1 MSERHEEAGSQ
12 QSPGQ
17 QEQREWQGPPGSRT
31 RIPYDAPMI
40 GATLNILAQTVNRR
54 VAQAVRAHGFA
65 DFRAAFH
72 PVFQWCRPE
81 GSRLT
86 ELAERAGIT
95 KPSMSEIIDVMAHL
109 GYVERV
115 PDPHDRRASLIR
127 RTERGWA
134 VNRVARDTVGSVQH
148 EWREALGDEEFTRV
162 LIGLRRLTQVVSE
175 SAEDSE

>member
-1 MSERHEEAGSQ
+1 MTNQDDYEGSWK
-12 QSPGQ
+12 
-17 QEQREWQGPPGSRT
+17 QRKPVEPHASTVQ
-31 RIPYDAPMI
+31 RIPYDTLMI

-54 VAQAVRAHGFA
+54 VAQAVHAEGFT

-72 PVFQWCRPE
+72 PVFQWCRPA

-95 KPSMSEIIDVMAHL
+95 KPSMSELIDVMARL

-127 RTERGWA
+127 RTERGWDI
-134 VNRVARDTVGSVQH
+134 NRVARDTVEAVQR
-148 EWREALGDEEFTRV
+148 EWREALGDEEFSRV
-162 LIGLRRLTQVVSE
+162 LTGLRRLTQMVSE
-175 SAEDSE
+175 SEEDRV